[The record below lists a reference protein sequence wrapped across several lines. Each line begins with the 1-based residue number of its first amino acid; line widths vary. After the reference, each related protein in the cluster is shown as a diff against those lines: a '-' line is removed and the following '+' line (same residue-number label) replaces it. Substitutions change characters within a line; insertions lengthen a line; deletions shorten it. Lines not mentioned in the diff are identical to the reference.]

1 MPRPRWQAIHDDIR
15 AQIETGELRPGDAL
29 PSDDD
34 LAARWG
40 VSRLT
45 AHRALY
51 ELARG
56 GVVLRTR
63 GAGTVVAEPVPP
75 PRPIVAAVV
84 FTLSQRFEADLI
96 SAVAN
101 ALGDD
106 YRIEVAETRREPER
120 EASLLRRLV
129 RESDAIVLFPTCAP
143 ENDALVTEI
152 TARGY
157 PLVCL
162 DHYPDGV
169 VCDAVLSDHY
179 GAARAGMERLLDRG
193 HRRVAHLTD
202 MEAHVVSTAERLRA
216 YEDAL
221 RARGEDPK
229 RLVRSFP
236 YLAPNTV
243 REYEQAQQLVHDALA
258 AMLAAPEPPTAVFCM
273 RHLYGVVAMEALD
286 RLGKRVPEEIEV
298 LTFVDRH
305 SILMTHPERTSR
317 IFQDLDEIG
326 RLAAGKIKS
335 RLSGAPAELTQ
346 TVIPARCIEPTG
358 SPRSRRMPEASTTG
372 G

>member
-1 MPRPRWQAIHDDIR
+1 MPTPRWQAIFDNIR
-15 AQIETGELRPGDAL
+15 ARVGTGELRPGDAL

-34 LAARWG
+34 LAAQWS

-51 ELARG
+51 ELARNG
-56 GVVLRTR
+56 IVRRTR
-63 GAGTVVAEPVPP
+63 GAGTVVAEPAVL

-84 FTLSQRFEADLI
+84 FTLTQRFEADLI

-106 YRIEVAETRREPER
+106 YRIEVAETRHDPER
-120 EASLLRRLV
+120 EAHLLRRLV

-143 ENDALVTEI
+143 ENDALVAEI
-152 TARGY
+152 TASGY

-162 DHYPDGV
+162 DHYPEGV

-179 GAARAGMERLLDRG
+179 GAARAGMERLLERG

-202 MEAHVVSTAERLRA
+202 METHVVSTAERLRA
-216 YEDAL
+216 YEDAV
-221 RARGEDPK
+221 RSRGEDPK

-258 AMLAAPEPPTAVFCM
+258 AMLSGPEPPTAVFCM
-273 RHLYGVVAMEALD
+273 RHLYGVVAMVALD

-305 SILMTHPERTSR
+305 SILMSHPERTAR

-326 RLAAGKIKS
+326 RLAAGKIRS
-335 RLSGAPAELTQ
+335 RLNGATIQPTQ
-346 TVIPARCIEPTG
+346 TVVPARRIEPNSSVRQRG
-358 SPRSRRMPEASTTG
+358 
-372 G
+372 

>member
-1 MPRPRWQAIHDDIR
+1 MPIPRWQAIHDDLQGRIGR
-15 AQIETGELRPGDAL
+15 GELLPGDAL

-34 LAARWG
+34 LARSWG

-51 ELARG
+51 EMARVG
-56 GVVLRTR
+56 AVRRTR
-63 GAGTVVAEPVPP
+63 GSGTVVAPRAEP

-84 FTLSQRFEADLI
+84 FTLTQRFETDLL
-96 SAVAN
+96 SAVAS
-101 ALGDD
+101 ALGDA
-106 YRIEVAETRREPER
+106 YRIELAETRHDPQR
-120 EASLLRRLV
+120 EADLLRRLV

-143 ENDALVTEI
+143 ENDALVAEI
-152 TARGY
+152 TASGY

-193 HRRVAHLTD
+193 HRRIAHLTD
-202 MEAHVVSTAERLRA
+202 METHVVSTAERLRA
-216 YEDAL
+216 YEEAL
-221 RARGEDPK
+221 RARGEDPQ
-229 RLVRSFP
+229 RFVRSFP
-236 YLAPNTV
+236 YLAPNTA

-258 AMLAAPEPPTAVFCM
+258 AMLAVPEPPTAVFCM

-286 RLGKRVPEEIEV
+286 RLGRRVPDDVEV
-298 LTFVDRH
+298 LTFIDRH
-305 SILMTHPERTSR
+305 SFLMRHPERTAR

-326 RLAAGKIKS
+326 RLAARKIVD
-335 RLSGAPAELTQ
+335 RLGGAAVLPTQ
-346 TVIPARCIEPTG
+346 TVVPARRKEPVAR
-358 SPRSRRMPEASTTG
+358 PAVYQAAP
-372 G
+372 

>member
-1 MPRPRWQAIHDDIR
+1 MPQTRWQAIYDDLAAR
-15 AQIETGELRPGDAL
+15 IETGELLPGDSL
-29 PSDDD
+29 PSDDEI
-34 LAARWG
+34 AAQWE

-51 ELARG
+51 ELARAG
-56 GVVLRTR
+56 AVRRTR
-63 GAGTVVAEPVPP
+63 GAGTIVAEPAAPK
-75 PRPIVAAVV
+75 RPIVAAVV
-84 FTLSQRFEADLI
+84 FTLTQRFEADLL
-96 SAVAN
+96 SAVAT

-106 YRIEVAETRREPER
+106 YRIELAETRHDPVR
-120 EASLLRRLV
+120 EAVLLRRLV
-129 RESDAIVLFPTCAP
+129 EESDAVVLFPTCAP
-143 ENDALVTEI
+143 ENDALVAEI
-152 TARGY
+152 TASGY

-162 DHYPDGV
+162 DHYPEGV

-193 HRRVAHLTD
+193 HRWIAHLTD
-202 MEAHVVSTAERLRA
+202 METHVVSTAERLRA

-221 RARGEDPK
+221 RGRGEDPR

-236 YLAPNTV
+236 YLAPNTA

-258 AMLAAPEPPTAVFCM
+258 AMLTGPQPPTAVFCM

-286 RLGKRVPEEIEV
+286 RLGKRVPEDVEV

-305 SILMTHPERTSR
+305 SFLMRHPERTVR

-326 RLAAGKIKS
+326 RLAACKIVD
-335 RLSGAPAELTQ
+335 RLAGVASAPSQ
-346 TVIPARCIEPTG
+346 TVVPARRKEPSVTR
-358 SPRSRRMPEASTTG
+358 PAAYQATP
-372 G
+372 

>member
-1 MPRPRWQAIHDDIR
+1 MSNSRWQAIYDDLQAR
-15 AQIETGELRPGDAL
+15 IEMGELRPGDAL
-29 PSDDD
+29 PCDNEI
-34 LAARWG
+34 AALWS

-51 ELARG
+51 ELARNG
-56 GVVLRTR
+56 AVRRTR
-63 GAGTVVAEPVPP
+63 GAGTVVAPP
-75 PRPIVAAVV
+75 AAKPRPIVAAVV
-84 FTLSQRFEADLI
+84 FTLAQRFEADLLT
-96 SAVAN
+96 AVAN
-101 ALGDD
+101 ALGDE
-106 YRIEVAETRREPER
+106 YRIELAETRHDPER

-143 ENDALVTEI
+143 ENDALIAEI
-152 TARGY
+152 TASGY

-162 DHYPDGV
+162 DHYPEGV

-179 GAARAGMERLLDRG
+179 GAARAGMERLHDRG

-202 MEAHVVSTAERLRA
+202 METHVVSTAERLRA

-236 YLAPNTV
+236 YLAPNTA

-258 AMLAAPEPPTAVFCM
+258 AMFAGPEPPTAVFCM
-273 RHLYGVVAMEALD
+273 RHLYGVVAMEALE
-286 RLGKRVPEEIEV
+286 RLDKRVPEDVEV

-305 SILMTHPERTSR
+305 SFLMRHPERTVR

-326 RLAAGKIKS
+326 RLAARRIAD
-335 RLSGAPAELTQ
+335 RLGEAPIVPRQ
-346 TVIPARCIEPTG
+346 TVVPARRKEPSVLRPVYG
-358 SPRSRRMPEASTTG
+358 A
-372 G
+372 

>member
-1 MPRPRWQAIHDDIR
+1 MPTPRWQAIHDEIR
-15 AQIETGELRPGDAL
+15 ARIGSGELRPGDPL
-29 PSDDD
+29 PADDE
-34 LAARWG
+34 LAAQWG

-56 GVVLRTR
+56 GAVRRTR
-63 GAGTVVAEPVPP
+63 GAGTVVAEPVLP

-84 FTLSQRFEADLI
+84 FTLTQRFEADLI

-101 ALGDD
+101 ALGDE
-106 YRIEVAETRREPER
+106 YRIEVAETRHDPER
-120 EASLLRRLV
+120 EAFLLRRLV
-129 RESDAIVLFPTCAP
+129 RESDAVVLFPTCAP
-143 ENDALVTEI
+143 ENDSLVAEV
-152 TARGY
+152 TASGY
-157 PLVCL
+157 PLICL

-202 MEAHVVSTAERLRA
+202 METHVVSTAERLRA

-221 RARGEDPK
+221 RARGEHPK

-258 AMLAAPEPPTAVFCM
+258 AMLSGSEPPTAVFCM

-305 SILMTHPERTSR
+305 SILMSHPERTAR

-326 RLAAGKIKS
+326 RLAAGKIKD
-335 RLSGAPAELTQ
+335 RLSGNVLPPSQ
-346 TVIPARCIEPTG
+346 TVVPARRLEPTYKK
-358 SPRSRRMPEASTTG
+358 REFAD
-372 G
+372 

>member
-1 MPRPRWQAIHDDIR
+1 MPKTRWQSIFDALKGRID
-15 AQIETGELRPGDAL
+15 AGELRPGDAL

-34 LAARWG
+34 LAAEWE

-51 ELARG
+51 ELARAG
-56 GVVLRTR
+56 LVLRTR
-63 GAGTVVAEPVPP
+63 GAGTVVAEPASPT
-75 PRPIVAAVV
+75 RPIVAAVV
-84 FTLSQRFEADLI
+84 FTLTQRFEADLL

-101 ALGDD
+101 ALGDE
-106 YRIEVAETRREPER
+106 YRIELAETRHDPVR
-120 EASLLRRLV
+120 EAALLRRLV

-143 ENDALVTEI
+143 ENDALVAEI
-152 TARGY
+152 TASGY

-169 VCDAVLSDHY
+169 LCDAVLSDHY
-179 GAARAGMERLLDRG
+179 GAARAGMERLLERG
-193 HRRVAHLTD
+193 HRRIAHLTD

-221 RARGEDPK
+221 RARGEDF
-229 RLVRSFP
+229 RRYVRSFP
-236 YLAPNTV
+236 YLAPNTA
-243 REYEQAQQLVHDALA
+243 REYEQAQQLVHDALS
-258 AMLAAPEPPTAVFCM
+258 AMLNGPQAPTAVFCM

-286 RLGKRVPEEIEV
+286 QLGKRVPEDVEV

-305 SILMTHPERTSR
+305 SFLMRHPERTVR

-326 RLAAGKIKS
+326 RRAALRIVDRLA
-335 RLSGAPAELTQ
+335 GAALAPMQ
-346 TVIPARCIEPTG
+346 MVVPARYKEPAMVRPTPYQVM
-358 SPRSRRMPEASTTG
+358 S
-372 G
+372 

>member
-1 MPRPRWQAIHDDIR
+1 MPTPRWQAIHDAIR
-15 AQIETGELRPGDAL
+15 TRIASGDLRPGEPL
-29 PSDDD
+29 PSDDE
-34 LAARWG
+34 LAAQWG

-51 ELARG
+51 ELARDG
-56 GVVLRTR
+56 KVLRTR
-63 GAGTVVAEPVPP
+63 GAGTVVAEPSPP
-75 PRPIVAAVV
+75 PRPIVAAMV
-84 FTLSQRFEADLI
+84 FTLTQRFEADLI

-101 ALGDD
+101 ALGDE
-106 YRIEVAETRREPER
+106 YRIEVAETHHDPAR
-120 EASLLRRLV
+120 EAALLRRLV
-129 RESDAIVLFPTCAP
+129 RESNAIVLFPTCAP
-143 ENDALVTEI
+143 ENDSLVAEI
-152 TARGY
+152 TASGY

-162 DHYPDGV
+162 DHYPEGV

-193 HRRVAHLTD
+193 HRRIAHLTD

-221 RARGEDPK
+221 RARGEDPR

-236 YLAPNTV
+236 YLAPNTA
-243 REYEQAQQLVHDALA
+243 REYEQAQQLVQDALA
-258 AMLAAPEPPTAVFCM
+258 AMLSGPQPPTAVFCM

-286 RLGKRVPEEIEV
+286 QLGKRVPEDVEV

-305 SILMTHPERTSR
+305 SFLMRHPERTVR

-326 RLAAGKIKS
+326 RRAALKIVD
-335 RLSGAPAELTQ
+335 RLGGAPVAPTQ
-346 TVIPARCIEPTG
+346 TVVTARCKEPTLIRAA
-358 SPRSRRMPEASTTG
+358 PYRVAP
-372 G
+372 